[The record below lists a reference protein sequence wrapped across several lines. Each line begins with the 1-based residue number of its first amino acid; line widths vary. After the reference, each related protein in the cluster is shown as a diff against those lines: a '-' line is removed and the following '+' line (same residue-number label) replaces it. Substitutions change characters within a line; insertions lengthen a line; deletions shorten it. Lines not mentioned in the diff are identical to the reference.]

1 MWSECERKD
10 RQLHDRPTGCLP
22 AKGMAKAREAAA
34 GLCGAE
40 GLSAGHEK
48 PFDVRVAEKTWG
60 GCVATTSCG
69 RTAPTPRASPPPAA
83 CAIAGD
89 GAGEA
94 ATQLGRALARADRRQ
109 NNDRPAGLLQP
120 KDEGGR

>member
-22 AKGMAKAREAAA
+22 AKDIAKAREAAA

-48 PFDVRVAEKTWG
+48 PFDVRVAERLPAQSQG
-60 GCVATTSCG
+60 GVRC
-69 RTAPTPRASPPPAA
+69 
-83 CAIAGD
+83 D
-89 GAGEA
+89 D
-94 ATQLGRALARADRRQ
+94 LLRQ
-109 NNDRPAGLLQP
+109 NGTDAARLAASSRLC
-120 KDEGGR
+120 